1 MAWVGGFLTR
11 FYIFFWCGI
20 GFLFVALRHILMNG
34 YNHRAGFMLLLALA
48 LLAAAFTDRQKRKLQ
63 AWREEQQRQ
72 KMEGIA
78 KKK

>member
-1 MAWVGGFLTR
+1 
-11 FYIFFWCGI
+11 
-20 GFLFVALRHILMNG
+20 MNG
-34 YNHRAGFMLLLALA
+34 YNHRAGFMLLLGLA
-48 LLAAAFTDRQKRKLQ
+48 LLAAAFTDWQKRKLQ